1 MTSYEEE
8 MYGKWP
14 KRTYNNIKHWFKDL
28 FHKINN
34 LFYWFPIIWND
45 YDWDHDFLMKMIQ
58 HKLESME
65 RYFMSDKPQT
75 EDAQDHAVV
84 MREIIVCMNRINND
98 DYHNLDEFYEKFGL
112 DRYAPIEFVQD
123 EDDPRLSRWVDRFTQ
138 EQKDSFMKYSKKDM
152 DEEQADWDKIF
163 DLLKT
168 NIRSFWD

>member
-1 MTSYEEE
+1 
-8 MYGKWP
+8 
-14 KRTYNNIKHWFKDL
+14 
-28 FHKINN
+28 
-34 LFYWFPIIWND
+34 
-45 YDWDHDFLMKMIQ
+45 
-58 HKLESME
+58 
-65 RYFMSDKPQT
+65 
-75 EDAQDHAVV
+75 
-84 MREIIVCMNRINND
+84 MNRINND